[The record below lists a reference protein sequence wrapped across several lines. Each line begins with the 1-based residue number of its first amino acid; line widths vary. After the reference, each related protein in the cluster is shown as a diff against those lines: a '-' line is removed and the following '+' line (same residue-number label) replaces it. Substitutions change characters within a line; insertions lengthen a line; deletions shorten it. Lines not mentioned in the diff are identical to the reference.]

1 MVNFAGQLVGMEVAV
16 GLGLILDKEVYKVV
30 VNLLLDRENVGFFGG
45 LKERKCWDLLLE
57 RETTSVVDFP
67 YVLKR

>member
-30 VNLLLDRENVGFFGG
+30 VNLLLDRENVGFFSG
-45 LKERKCWDLLLE
+45 LKERKCWDSLLE